1 MYMKNDEYYTRFLKY
16 VNNYFWLAGFLFF
29 NKISSVELKLL
40 YNVNKRWRYST
51 QKEKES
57 QALSFVI
64 FT

>member
-40 YNVNKRWRYST
+40 YNVNKR
-51 QKEKES
+51 
-57 QALSFVI
+57 
-64 FT
+64 